1 MSIAIKYFILFLV
14 IPQKHLNYIID
25 IIDIMCISFAF
36 FSGLIFWL
44 LLFCYSFYIFFGLV
58 YVQRITIQ
66 KSIQLHVDYFL
77 KNLVGNI
84 I

>member
-1 MSIAIKYFILFLV
+1 MSVAIKYFILFLV
-14 IPQKHLNYIID
+14 TPQKHLNYIID
-25 IIDIMCISFAF
+25 IMCISLHL
-36 FSGLIFWL
+36 FSGLIFLL
-44 LLFCYSFYIFFGLV
+44 LLFCYSFCIFFGLV

-77 KNLVGNI
+77 KNLEGNI